1 LIINETLTPTFF
13 LLKGICLNDYN
24 RIFVAGGNLVYH
36 EYKIFNSIDKKSKSK
51 LLHNKNESPSSKND
65 KNLKDFVSLSE
76 DKDSLKDG
84 EEILSKELYEYDNI
98 HDTWIRRANMLFA
111 KANFTLCAMDDK
123 IYSFGGITKN
133 QDQFDIVECY
143 DLNENKW
150 QYECSMPAPFVA
162 GCVVRHEDAFY
173 VMGGRSGVGEKKI
186 YVLFISSLI

>member
-1 LIINETLTPTFF
+1 MNE
-13 LLKGICLNDYN
+13 NN

-36 EYKIFNSIDKKSKSK
+36 EYKIYNTVDRQYKGKI
-51 LLHNKNESPSSKND
+51 LHKKNEASNH
-65 KNLKDFVSLSE
+65 KDAVSLS
-76 DKDSLKDG
+76 DDRDSLKDG
-84 EEILSKELYEYDNI
+84 EEILSKELYEYDNN

-143 DLNENKW
+143 DSIENKW
-150 QYECSMPAPFVA
+150 HYECSMPAPFVA

-173 VMGGRSGVGEKKI
+173 VMGGRSGVGKKI
-186 YVLFISSLI
+186 KRHVFYNLKYLILIRIEIRTL